1 MALEITQFCMQNETN
16 QGHRIKSL
24 VLNGVLKCI
33 TFFLKKRLV
42 FEDPP
47 PSAPPPPPPGSPQ
60 AHSALEQSLM
70 RVAIV
75 MDCHGIDM
83 KLNPKRTSCYRLII
97 LSRNFS

>member
-1 MALEITQFCMQNETN
+1 MYNFCLKQ
-16 QGHRIKSL
+16 QVSVWRSS
-24 VLNGVLKCI
+24 LKC
-33 TFFLKKRLV
+33 
-42 FEDPP
+42 
-47 PSAPPPPPPGSPQ
+47 PPPGSPQ

>member
-1 MALEITQFCMQNETN
+1 MYNFCLKQ
-16 QGHRIKSL
+16 QVSVWRSS
-24 VLNGVLKCI
+24 LKC
-33 TFFLKKRLV
+33 
-42 FEDPP
+42 
-47 PSAPPPPPPGSPQ
+47 PPPPGSPQ

-70 RVAIV
+70 PVAIV

>member
-24 VLNGVLKCI
+24 VLNSVLKCI
-33 TFFLKKRLV
+33 TFVLNNRLV
-42 FEDPP
+42 FEDPAS
-47 PSAPPPPPPGSPQ
+47 SAPPPPGSPQ

-75 MDCHGIDM
+75 IDCHGIDL

>member
-1 MALEITQFCMQNETN
+1 MYNFCLKQ
-16 QGHRIKSL
+16 QVSVWRSS
-24 VLNGVLKCI
+24 LKC
-33 TFFLKKRLV
+33 
-42 FEDPP
+42 
-47 PSAPPPPPPGSPQ
+47 PPGSPQ

>member
-24 VLNGVLKCI
+24 VFKQGTKMHNFCLKQQI
-33 TFFLKKRLV
+33 SVWRSSLK
-42 FEDPP
+42 
-47 PSAPPPPPPGSPQ
+47 
-60 AHSALEQSLM
+60 QSLM

-83 KLNPKRTSCYRLII
+83 KLNPQRTVLVAIA
-97 LSRNFS
+97 

>member
-33 TFFLKKRLV
+33 TFVLNNRLV
-42 FEDPP
+42 FEDPAS
-47 PSAPPPPPPGSPQ
+47 SAPPPD
-60 AHSALEQSLM
+60 QSLM

-75 MDCHGIDM
+75 MDCHGIDL